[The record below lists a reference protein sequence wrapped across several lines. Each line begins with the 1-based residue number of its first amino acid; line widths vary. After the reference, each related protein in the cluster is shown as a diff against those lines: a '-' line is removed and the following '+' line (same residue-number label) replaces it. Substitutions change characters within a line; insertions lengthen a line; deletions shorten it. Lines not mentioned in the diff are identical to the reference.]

1 MPGFLEPAEYD
12 IKGKSGEEGF
22 SMAKKVPTSKPSIEY
37 GQATHSQAAK
47 PPRSTASEPK
57 NADVIEQGR
66 NVPLHSDRP
75 VSVQS
80 LKLSD
85 EKPQSA
91 KSFGARSGS
100 HKESRPAS

>member
-12 IKGKSGEEGF
+12 IRGKSGEEGF

-47 PPRSTASEPK
+47 PPRSTASEHK
-57 NADVIEQGR
+57 NVDVIEKGR
-66 NVPLHSDRP
+66 NLVPLHSDRP

-85 EKPQSA
+85 EKPQSV

-100 HKESRPAS
+100 

>member
-12 IKGKSGEEGF
+12 IRGKSGEEGF
-22 SMAKKVPTSKPSIEY
+22 SMAKKVPTSQPSIEY

-57 NADVIEQGR
+57 NADVIEKGR
-66 NVPLHSDRP
+66 NLVSLHSDRP

-85 EKPQSA
+85 EKPQSV

-100 HKESRPAS
+100 